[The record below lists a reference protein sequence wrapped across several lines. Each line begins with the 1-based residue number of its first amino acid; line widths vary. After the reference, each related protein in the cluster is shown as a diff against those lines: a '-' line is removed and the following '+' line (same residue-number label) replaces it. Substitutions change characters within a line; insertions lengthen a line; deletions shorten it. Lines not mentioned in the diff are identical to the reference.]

1 MHRIL
6 DIPYVLFLPFCLITF
21 VISKFWF
28 GGITINIKD
37 TYYAIS
43 NQDLST
49 LISILFGIIGGV
61 YGVLEKLNVNLL
73 KRLNL
78 IHIVLT
84 LGGVFL
90 ILMLNECFR
99 KSIMEYNFNDNL
111 TMAIYLIA
119 TVVILG
125 QIVFPINI
133 IMGIIKKRNKTSV

>member
-61 YGVLEKLNVNLL
+61 VHEFSRIFIKAILSSLTIIITPTDNLNPSINL
-73 KRLNL
+73 
-78 IHIVLT
+78 
-84 LGGVFL
+84 
-90 ILMLNECFR
+90 
-99 KSIMEYNFNDNL
+99 KSINQL
-111 TMAIYLIA
+111 
-119 TVVILG
+119 
-125 QIVFPINI
+125 
-133 IMGIIKKRNKTSV
+133 